1 MIDAAKGK
9 AALMAIVGGKRS
21 LEGAYTP
28 PASPEADD
36 EFSESAHEIMGHMK
50 SGDHKAFG
58 AALKNYVRACMDS
71 E

>member
-21 LEGAYTP
+21 LKGAYSP
-28 PASPEADD
+28 PNDNDD
-36 EFSESAHEIMGHMK
+36 DYSGSAEEMMGHIK
-50 SGDHKAFG
+50 SGDHKLFG